1 MIFSYL
7 KSHSSKRTKWN
18 KFRKMQERRPCAS
31 CSQMNHTSRCPVLIA
46 SGYRPMLRDTPP
58 YAQFL
63 ERLRA
68 GRVRL
73 EETILQNP
81 GNLEYLRM
89 LDIIQR
95 TTTSVS
101 RMSSMSMFR
110 STVPV
115 QTLNLTL
122 EETMQLVN
130 TISMNVNTGETITLQ
145 ERLDSERIRQREL
158 EGIRSRMI
166 ASEEAR
172 ISARN
177 ARAAATIARENATAQ
192 EYNQATLES
201 MENAFRLE
209 YSLFEERGRNLSA
222 LRERISRYREG
233 LTNQV
238 IERTRA
244 HIKRIKI
251 VCKESGGEPT
261 TVECPI
267 CYDECCETKCV
278 QTNCKHAFCLDC
290 MTSHLDSIKDKTIL
304 SGCPVCRTEL
314 TSLCVSNEETR
325 DEFEK
330 TIIINF

>member
-1 MIFSYL
+1 
-7 KSHSSKRTKWN
+7 
-18 KFRKMQERRPCAS
+18 MQERQPCAS
-31 CSQMNHTSRCPVLIA
+31 CNQMNHTSRCPVLIA
-46 SGYRPMLRDTPP
+46 SGYRPMLRDAPP

-95 TTTSVS
+95 TTTAVL
-101 RMSSMSMFR
+101 RMSSMSVFR

-115 QTLNLTL
+115 QTLTLTL
-122 EETMQLVN
+122 EETIQLVN
-130 TISMNVNTGETITLQ
+130 TISANVNTSETIALQ
-145 ERLDSERIRQREL
+145 ERLESERIRQREL
-158 EGIRSRMI
+158 EGIRRRMVE
-166 ASEEAR
+166 SEEAR
-172 ISARN
+172 ILARN
-177 ARAAATIARENATAQ
+177 ARAAATVARAQATTATVQ
-192 EYNQATLES
+192 EYSQETLNS

-222 LRERISRYREG
+222 LRDRISRYREG

-251 VCKESGGEPT
+251 VCKESDGEPT

-314 TSLCVSNEETR
+314 TSLCVTNEETR
-325 DEFEK
+325 EEFEK
-330 TIIINF
+330 TIIHF

>member
-1 MIFSYL
+1 
-7 KSHSSKRTKWN
+7 
-18 KFRKMQERRPCAS
+18 
-31 CSQMNHTSRCPVLIA
+31 
-46 SGYRPMLRDTPP
+46 MLLNAPRYD
-58 YAQFL
+58 QFL

-68 GRVRL
+68 GRVQL

-95 TTTSVS
+95 TITAVS
-101 RMSSMSMFR
+101 RISSISMIR
-110 STVPV
+110 STQPV
-115 QTLNLTL
+115 QVVNLTL
-122 EETMQLVN
+122 EETIQLVN
-130 TISMNVNTGETITLQ
+130 TISANVNTSETITLQ
-145 ERLDSERIRQREL
+145 QRLDLERIRAQEL
-158 EGIRSRMI
+158 EAIRRRMI

-177 ARAAATIARENATAQ
+177 ARVAARNARAEATSQ
-192 EYNQATLES
+192 EYNQATLDS

-209 YSLFEERGRNLSA
+209 YSLFEERGRNLSV
-222 LRERISRYREG
+222 LRDRISRYREG

-244 HIKRIKI
+244 HIKRIKV
-251 VCKESGGEPT
+251 VCKKSDDEPT

-278 QTNCKHAFCLDC
+278 QTNCNHAFCLDC

-325 DEFEK
+325 ENFEK
-330 TIIINF
+330 TIIHF

>member
-1 MIFSYL
+1 
-7 KSHSSKRTKWN
+7 
-18 KFRKMQERRPCAS
+18 
-31 CSQMNHTSRCPVLIA
+31 
-46 SGYRPMLRDTPP
+46 MLRDAPP

-95 TTTSVS
+95 TTTAVS
-101 RMSSMSMFR
+101 RMSSMSVFR

-122 EETMQLVN
+122 EETIQLVN
-130 TISMNVNTGETITLQ
+130 TISANVNTSETIALQ
-145 ERLDSERIRQREL
+145 ERLESERIRQREL
-158 EGIRSRMI
+158 EGIRRRMI

-177 ARAAATIARENATAQ
+177 ARAAATVARAQATTATVQ
-192 EYNQATLES
+192 EYSQETLNS

-209 YSLFEERGRNLSA
+209 YSLFEERGRDLSA
-222 LRERISRYREG
+222 LRDRISRYREG

-251 VCKESGGEPT
+251 VCKESDGEPT

-314 TSLCVSNEETR
+314 TSLCVTNEETR
-325 DEFEK
+325 EEFEK
-330 TIIINF
+330 TIIVNF